1 MLTVDIEKTP
11 FYQIGLERGV
21 KEATF
26 DNAIAMMEK
35 FNHSIDDMVKAFNI
49 KKEELVEYIKEK
61 KNQES

>member
-11 FYQIGLERGV
+11 FYQIGVERGA

-26 DNAIAMMEK
+26 ESAMLMMEK

-49 KKEELVEYIKEK
+49 KKEELLEYINK
-61 KNQES
+61 KNSKE